1 MKYLVLFRG
10 INVGGNNKV
19 PMQLLRDEFTCA
31 GYNDVHTYI
40 NSGNLF
46 ITSGL
51 PLGKVESQVADI
63 LSSNFDF
70 PIDFRVL
77 SESEYKTDLEQAP
90 EWWGHDKTLRHN
102 ALFKLNSYEAK
113 WDEWLSTKLTEY
125 DQVKITKNTIFWT
138 STLKINFSKSFY
150 SKIMGTDFYKQTSAR
165 NFNTTTKL
173 LTLF

>member
-10 INVGGNNKV
+10 INVGGHSRV
-19 PMQLLRDEFTCA
+19 PMQTLRDEFTSA
-31 GYNDVHTYI
+31 GYEAVHTYI

-46 ITSGL
+46 ITSDR
-51 PLGKVESQVADI
+51 PLEKVESQVTDI
-63 LSSNFDF
+63 LVSNFDF

-90 EWWGHDKTLRHN
+90 EWWGQDKTLRHN

-113 WDEWLSTKLTEY
+113 WDEWLPTKLTEY
-125 DQVKITKNTIFWT
+125 DQVKITQNAIFWT
-138 STLKINFSKSFY
+138 STFKINYSKSFY
-150 SKIMGTDFYKQTSAR
+150 SKLLGTDFYKQTSAR

-173 LTLF
+173 ATLF